1 MPPRNP
7 LQSNRI
13 DPEVGTSEDESE
25 VRPLSPTRARMPVQ
39 ILVILLT
46 LGTGALDAIAILA
59 LGEAFASVMTGNLV
73 LAGLAAGTWSSELLA
88 HIAAAIGGYVIGG
101 ALGSF
106 SVNKLRRPGEH
117 SIWPPRVTAVLTGQ
131 FLVVLSLAIWWFA
144 RDGEFSESGAQV
156 AVLFIASSAM
166 GMQSAAIRAIGVT
179 VSTTYMT
186 GALTTLVES
195 IVTRRPFNATEK
207 AALVG
212 LLALITGAA
221 AGGYLA
227 ATWPTW
233 ALVFPLTTLGCV
245 IVLGGITHYR
255 RKG

>member
-1 MPPRNP
+1 
-7 LQSNRI
+7 
-13 DPEVGTSEDESE
+13 
-25 VRPLSPTRARMPVQ
+25 MPVQ
-39 ILVILLT
+39 VLVIFLT

-88 HIAAAIGGYVIGG
+88 HIGSAILGYIAGG
-101 ALGSF
+101 AVGSF
-106 SVNKLRRPGEH
+106 SVNKLRRQREH
-117 SIWPPRVTAVLTGQ
+117 SIWPPRVTAVLSAQ
-131 FLVVLSLAIWWFA
+131 FLLILALALWWFVG
-144 RDGEFSESGAQV
+144 DGDFSTSSAQV
-156 AVLFIASSAM
+156 TVLFMAASAM

-195 IVTRRPFNATEK
+195 VVTRRPFSATEK

-221 AGGYLA
+221 AGGYIA
-227 ATWPTW
+227 NTWSSW

-245 IVLGGITHYR
+245 IILC
-255 RKG
+255 